1 MRDPLTWA
9 FPIFRAFGIP
19 VKVHAFLIIF
29 AVGTFFRQVL
39 APGGSERVFEVF
51 LLTGPVL
58 FGLILLHEF
67 GHCFAGRL
75 MDGEA
80 KEIVMWPLG
89 GLATVDVPQHWR
101 AHTITALGGP
111 LVNVAVCFAA
121 FVVLAGFGFLP
132 TLNPLADPYAAEM
145 RNYRDGRIHTSEFGL
160 RLYQPGTD
168 EAVKPTEDMVSKIHN
183 QFELQE
189 AINKTPYARPIAPR
203 GLVWVDRV
211 FWVSWVLL
219 LINLLPGYPLDGG
232 QILQGLVW
240 ARSDRDQAI
249 QTASYA
255 GIVVAAVFLIASL
268 TLNEVWPMAVG
279 LFVALACWL
288 RMNPQFLADGDGEYG
303 GGYGG
308 SLNDD
313 DEPAPRP
320 AKKRQSFLK
329 RLTTARNA
337 RRMQRENA
345 QQRRDE
351 DRLDA
356 LLEKI
361 ARKEALTAEETAF
374 MKRVSTRYKNR

>member
-58 FGLILLHEF
+58 FTLLLLHEF

-80 KEIVMWPLG
+80 KEIVLWPFG
-89 GLATVDVPQHWR
+89 GLAVVDVPQHWR
-101 AHTITALGGP
+101 PHTVTALGGP
-111 LVNVAVCFAA
+111 LVNAVVCFGA
-121 FVVLAGFGFLP
+121 FVILAGAGFLP
-132 TLNPLADPYAAEM
+132 TVNPLADPYAAEM
-145 RNYRDGRIHTSEFGL
+145 RNYRDGRVYTSELGL
-160 RLYQPGTD
+160 RLYQPGTN
-168 EAVKPTEDMVSKIHN
+168 EAVAPTPDMVSKLHKEV
-183 QFELQE
+183 ELSE
-189 AINKTPYARPIAPR
+189 AVVKSGLDRPTASRP
-203 GLVWVDRV
+203 LVWVDRV

-240 ARSDRDQAI
+240 SRSDRDQAI

-255 GIVVAAVFLIASL
+255 GIVVAAVFLVASL
-268 TLNEVWPMAVG
+268 TLNEVWPMALG
-279 LFVALACWL
+279 LFVAVACWL
-288 RMNPQFLADGDGEYG
+288 KMNPQFLADPGYGDYG
-303 GGYGG
+303 PGYGG
-308 SLNDD
+308 SDGD
-313 DEPAPRP
+313 DETPPRP
-320 AKKRQSFLK
+320 AKKRQSLLK

-351 DRLDA
+351 DRLDS
-356 LLEKI
+356 LLDKI
-361 ARKEALTAEETAF
+361 ARKEPLTAEETAF